1 MINHANPIVDIQTN
15 MVNAG
20 CINTHQEHQV
30 DFKHTP
36 VFPDNEIMEP

>member
-20 CINTHQEHQV
+20 CINTPKNSKWISNAPQ
-30 DFKHTP
+30 
-36 VFPDNEIMEP
+36 VFPIMNVWNV